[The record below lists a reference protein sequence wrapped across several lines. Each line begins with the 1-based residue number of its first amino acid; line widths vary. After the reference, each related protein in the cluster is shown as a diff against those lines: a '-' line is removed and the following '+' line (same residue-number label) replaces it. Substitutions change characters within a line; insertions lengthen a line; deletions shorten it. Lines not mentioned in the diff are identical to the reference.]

1 MTVHRLFRTVD
12 AYPQAH
18 GGTRDSHVAECH
30 PADFG
35 LTYDPGCIDAVRS
48 MFPHVE
54 FSVRTEEVRTQ

>member
-12 AYPQAH
+12 AYPWAH
-18 GGTRDSHVAECH
+18 GGPRDSHAAECH

-35 LTYDPGCIDAVRS
+35 LADDPGWIDTVRS

-54 FSVRTEEVRTQ
+54 FSVRSEEVRTQ